1 MTAEENTPKTKKA
14 KRPFF
19 LSFLCIIGF
28 SYTSLFSILFVF
40 GMLYATGIS
49 GIMNK
54 YLQLYDLSR
63 LNFFLFSISGFLI
76 FFSAFMGV
84 LLMWKLQK
92 LGFYI
97 YAFSSLLFL
106 LMEFSLEG
114 IYLPDIIIHL
124 IFIILFM
131 IAFPFKKSRRIISEA

>member
-1 MTAEENTPKTKKA
+1 
-14 KRPFF
+14 
-19 LSFLCIIGF
+19 
-28 SYTSLFSILFVF
+28 
-40 GMLYATGIS
+40 MLYSTGIS

-76 FFSAFMGV
+76 FFSAFLGV

-97 YAFSSLLFL
+97 YAFSSLVFL

-114 IYLPDIIIHL
+114 IYLPDIIIHI

-131 IAFPFKKSRRIISEA
+131 IAFPFKKSRRIISEV